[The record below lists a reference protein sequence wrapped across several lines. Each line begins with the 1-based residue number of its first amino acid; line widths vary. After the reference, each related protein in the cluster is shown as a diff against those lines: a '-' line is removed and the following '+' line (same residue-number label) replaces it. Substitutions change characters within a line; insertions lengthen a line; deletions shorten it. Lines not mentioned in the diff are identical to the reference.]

1 MNISGRERYNW
12 IMIDWHRLQVFTPSL
27 RCADAEVLG
36 LDRSALPPEV
46 IRLRGN
52 VVNGAYEEMVFEL
65 VSSSWGLG
73 ESVVK
78 WHSAKYT
85 CRDFIL
91 HVFN

>member
-36 LDRSALPPEV
+36 LDRSAPPPEV

-65 VSSSWGLG
+65 EASRGGVG
-73 ESVVK
+73 